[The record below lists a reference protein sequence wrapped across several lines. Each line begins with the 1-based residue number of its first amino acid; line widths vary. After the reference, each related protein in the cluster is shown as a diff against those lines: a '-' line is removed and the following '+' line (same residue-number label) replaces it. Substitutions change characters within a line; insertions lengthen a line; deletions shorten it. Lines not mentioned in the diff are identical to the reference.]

1 MNRSQRL
8 TVIFV
13 LVAMLIAIPTT
24 ALANKKLFFAR
35 LSTGAELHQVVGSR
49 ASGSAGFGTALDGTL
64 RFQVFVTGLS
74 GAPSGVHIH
83 GPADA
88 SQNAPVVV
96 TLCGAGPGTPVLTT
110 CTFSNG
116 TLSIEG
122 TIRGI
127 NLTGVTP
134 QDFFTWLDSGLT
146 YVNVHTALNPAGEA
160 RGQILLP

>member
-1 MNRSQRL
+1 MNRKQRL

-35 LSTGAELHQVVGSR
+35 LSTGAELHEVVGSR
-49 ASGSAGFGTALDGTL
+49 ASGTAGFGTALDGTL
-64 RFQVFVTGLS
+64 RFQLFVTGLS
-74 GAPSGVHIH
+74 GPPTGAHIH
-83 GPADA
+83 GPATA
-88 SQNAPVVV
+88 SENAAVKV
-96 TLCGAGPGTPVLTT
+96 TLCGAGPGVPVLTT
-110 CTFSNG
+110 CTFSDG
-116 TLSIEG
+116 TLNIQG

-127 NLTGVTP
+127 NLTGANP
-134 QDFFTWLDSGLT
+134 QDFFTWLDSGLL

>member
-35 LSTGAELHQVVGSR
+35 LSTGAELHEVVGSR
-49 ASGSAGFGTALDGTL
+49 ASGTAGFGTALDGTL
-64 RFQVFVTGLS
+64 RFQVYVNNLSGPVTG
-74 GAPSGVHIH
+74 AHIH

-88 SQNAPVVV
+88 TQTAPVIV
-96 TLCGAGPGTPVLTT
+96 TLCGSGPGVPVLAT
-110 CTFSNG
+110 CTYSNG

-127 NLTGVTP
+127 NLTGVNP
-134 QDFFTWLDSGLT
+134 QDFFTWLDSGQT